1 MKYGDS
7 VLHKNKRY
15 YMWKDLR
22 KVCSG
27 QEKMRKDF
35 EDDREK
41 RENEGWQ
48 S

>member
-1 MKYGDS
+1 
-7 VLHKNKRY
+7 
-15 YMWKDLR
+15 MWKDLT
-22 KVCSG
+22 KV